1 MEIAIYLSILMEN
14 FNENFGTASD
24 KDLPTPIIQDFF
36 LLMNQINSLNLFIC
50 QPTDLN
56 SQMIWYFL
64 LYRNIKK

>member
-1 MEIAIYLSILMEN
+1 MEN

-56 SQMIWYFL
+56 SQMI
-64 LYRNIKK
+64 